1 MVPMAE
7 AMRNTARQRVFVL
20 AGGGSGGHISPAL
33 AIAERLAELSAQGHA
48 ESPTVR
54 SLFVCSQREVDARML
69 TRAGAD
75 HVAIPAQPPSHRPM
89 RFVRF
94 LTGFRRSVRICG
106 ELLRE
111 REVEQVVA
119 MGGFVSVPVVWAARS
134 CGTPIT
140 LINLDDPPGKA
151 NRWTAPRCDRVWSA
165 IDLTARPGFAERV
178 VGMPIRRC
186 AMGGGDP
193 RRSRERLG
201 LDPEKPTV
209 LVTGASQGAAS
220 LNRFMMAMAGAEA
233 PAFEGWQ
240 VYHLTGPG
248 SDAAV
253 REAYGRSGI
262 AGRVDAFLDEIGLAW
277 DAADLAVSRAGA
289 NSVAEAAANAVP
301 TLFLPYPHH
310 RDMHQVNNAQPLV
323 EAGGAMVAR
332 DHVDAEANVEHVGP
346 VLRMLM
352 SDESRRDAMRRHL
365 EGQRPGD
372 AALRIAEML
381 LEA

>member
-1 MVPMAE
+1 
-7 AMRNTARQRVFVL
+7 
-20 AGGGSGGHISPAL
+20 
-33 AIAERLAELSAQGHA
+33 
-48 ESPTVR
+48 
-54 SLFVCSQREVDARML
+54 
-69 TRAGAD
+69 
-75 HVAIPAQPPSHRPM
+75 
-89 RFVRF
+89 
-94 LTGFRRSVRICG
+94 
-106 ELLRE
+106 
-111 REVEQVVA
+111 
-119 MGGFVSVPVVWAARS
+119 
-134 CGTPIT
+134 
-140 LINLDDPPGKA
+140 
-151 NRWTAPRCDRVWSA
+151 
-165 IDLTARPGFAERV
+165 
-178 VGMPIRRC
+178 
-186 AMGGGDP
+186 
-193 RRSRERLG
+193 
-201 LDPEKPTV
+201 
-209 LVTGASQGAAS
+209 
-220 LNRFMMAMAGAEA
+220 
-233 PAFEGWQ
+233 
-240 VYHLTGPG
+240 
-248 SDAAV
+248 V